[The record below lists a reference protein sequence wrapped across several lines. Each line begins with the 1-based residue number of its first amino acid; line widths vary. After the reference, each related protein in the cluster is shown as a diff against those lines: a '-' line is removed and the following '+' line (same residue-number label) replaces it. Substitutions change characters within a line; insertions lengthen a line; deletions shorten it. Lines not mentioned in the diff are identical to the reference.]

1 MPFIIRTVKETVTKT
16 DEDLRKKYLKA
27 TDDMK
32 STEVMFANLSEMFGQ
47 QQKDILKT
55 VTKIRENI
63 QELQV

>member
-1 MPFIIRTVKETVTKT
+1 MEPVTRT

-32 STEVMFANLSEMFGQ
+32 NTEVMFAILGEMFGQ

>member
-1 MPFIIRTVKETVTKT
+1 VPFIIRTVKKTVTKT